1 MRARYTRE
9 TSAGD
14 QCIMFSY
21 GIIGLPNVGKS
32 TLFNALTRAGAD
44 VASYPF
50 CTIDPNVGTLPIPD
64 ERLEKIAEVIKPETV
79 TPAMMEFVD
88 IAGLV
93 KGASEGEGLGNE
105 FLGHIQEV
113 DAMAHVVRLFPDE
126 DVAHVEGDLDPV
138 RDIEIIHNELTLKDL
153 GVARGRFEDVERR
166 ARVGEK
172 KYQKR
177 ADILEDIIAALEQD
191 TFVNELD
198 LGEEGEV
205 LVKEMGLLTRK
216 PLIYVGNVSEDQLLA
231 VADSPEPGDLPS
243 PLRELAAYAA
253 ERDMPVAWICAEL
266 ENELAELDDPEEAAE
281 FLADMGVTEPG
292 LARLVK
298 LGYGALDLLT
308 FYTVKGPETRAWELP
323 RGTVARRAAGR
334 IHSDM
339 EEGFIKAQVIPWGK
353 LVEAGSF
360 AAARD
365 EGWMRAEGKDYVVQD
380 GDVILFHFRA

>member
-1 MRARYTRE
+1 
-9 TSAGD
+9 
-14 QCIMFSY
+14 MFAY

-64 ERLEKIAEVIKPETV
+64 TRLQQIADTIQPEKL

-126 DVAHVEGDLDPV
+126 DIAHVEGDLEPV
-138 RDIEIIHNELTLKDL
+138 RDIEIIHGELIQKDL
-153 GVARGRFEDVERR
+153 EVARKRLDSI
-166 ARVGEK
+166 EK
-172 KYQKR
+172 KVRLGQKDFKEKGR
-177 ADILEDIIAALEQD
+177 VLDKVIGALEQGR
-191 TFVNELD
+191 FVNELEFD
-198 LGEEGEV
+198 EQGQA
-205 LVKEMGLLTRK
+205 LVKDMGLFTRK
-216 PLIYVGNVSEDQLLA
+216 PLIHVGNLSEDQMLSVSESED
-231 VADSPEPGDLPS
+231 VA
-243 PLRELAAYAA
+243 ELDGALGEFASYAE
-253 ERDMPVAWICAEL
+253 ERGVPFAWICAKLEQEL
-266 ENELAELDDPEEAAE
+266 SDLDDPEEARM
-281 FLADMGVTEPG
+281 FLEDMGVSEPG
-292 LARLVK
+292 LDRLVK
-298 LGYGALDLLT
+298 LGYQALSLIT

-323 RGTVARRAAGR
+323 SGTLAPTAAGR

-339 EEGFIKAQVIPWGK
+339 EEGFIKAQVVPWDK

-360 AAARD
+360 ATARD
-365 EGWMRAEGKDYVVQD
+365 KGWMRAEGKNYTVKD
-380 GDVILFHFRA
+380 GDVIQFQFRP